1 MRVAV
6 AITGPDADAARD
18 ILMADGHDVQQDPQA
33 GACDLV
39 VVDEWTPETAPVV
52 QDARRRGVPVT
63 VLAEMIL
70 DRAGGPVVGITG
82 TAGKTSTARALSDL
96 LESARVPHAIS
107 RTARSSNAWPD
118 HSLAEGTTE
127 GTVLIAEL
135 TSTHLCHMR
144 RVHPDVAVITLIR
157 PDHVE
162 LHGSLAAYRAA
173 KRRIVG
179 EQDSSDA
186 VVLPADD
193 PETLEC
199 VGPVAAATWWFGDA
213 DPGWLGAFTGNDTM
227 VLRDGHGEIR
237 VAAPLPP
244 GPGRRA
250 LAAAAAAALALGV
263 DRTLVARGVPRV
275 QPVAHR
281 LAPHKHARG
290 VTIVDDS
297 MAATPL
303 KAMEG
308 IAAVAAPGAG
318 APVIIVGGDDC
329 LGGVAVHRAPEEE
342 QILERAV
349 RAARSAAGLLVT
361 FGPAA
366 ARVRAYCTPDL
377 ECADIHAALAV
388 GISSAPPGVVVLIA
402 PMFPMRPD
410 ERMAVAQAAD

>member
-6 AITGPDADAARD
+6 AITGPDAEAARD
-18 ILMADGHDVQQDPQA
+18 ILRADGHEVQQDPQS

-52 QDARRRGVPVT
+52 QDARRRGIPVT

-70 DRAGGPVVGITG
+70 DRARGPVVGITG

-96 LESARVPHAIS
+96 LELAGVPHAIS

-118 HSLAEGTTE
+118 HSLAAGTPE

-144 RVHPDVAVITLIR
+144 SVHPDVAVITLIR

-162 LHGSLAAYRAA
+162 LHGGLVAYREA
-173 KRRIVG
+173 KRRIIA

-186 VVLPADD
+186 VVLPSDD
-193 PETLEC
+193 PETLGC
-199 VGPVAAATWWFGDA
+199 VGPVAAATWWFGETDHGHRGAFADA
-213 DPGWLGAFTGNDTM
+213 DAV
-227 VLRDGHGEIR
+227 VLRDDRGETR
-237 VAAPLPP
+237 VALPLPR
-244 GPGRRA
+244 GPARRA
-250 LAAAAAAALALGV
+250 VAAAAAAALALGV
-263 DRTLVARGVPRV
+263 DRGRVAEGVPRV
-275 QPVAHR
+275 RPIPHR
-281 LAPHKHARG
+281 LVHHLHPGG
-290 VTIVDDS
+290 VTIIDDS

-308 IAAVAAPGAG
+308 IAAAASPGAR

-329 LGGVAVHRAPEEE
+329 LGGSAVHRAPEEE
-342 QILERAV
+342 EILARAV
-349 RAARSAAGLLVT
+349 RAASSAAALLVA

-366 ARVRAYCTPDL
+366 ARVAAYCTPDL
-377 ECADIHAALAV
+377 ECADIHSALAA
-388 GISSAPPGVVVLIA
+388 GINSARPDGVVLVT
-402 PMFPMRPD
+402 PMFPMRPE
-410 ERMAVAQAAD
+410 ERMAVAQAGA